1 MTPQRWRQIE
11 NLYHVARERD
21 PAGRAALLEA
31 TDPEVRERVEQMLA
45 LDSQGAIL
53 DRPAADHLDAATAV
67 SAVAA
72 GATLGPY
79 RIDAP
84 IGAGGMGTVY
94 RATDTRLGRVVAIK
108 IALEHYSERFERE
121 ARAISALNH
130 PHICTLHDVGPN
142 YLVMELVEGSTLAE
156 EIGKGPLN
164 PEQVA
169 RYGAQIASALAEA
182 HAHGI
187 VHRDLKPP
195 NIMVTRHGLKVL
207 DFGIARKT
215 SEAPL
220 TESKMVVGT
229 PAYMA
234 PEQVQGR
241 EADARADL
249 FALGLVLYE
258 MAVGRL
264 PFPGVS
270 LGLMLASGS
279 AAAVSPPSRERA
291 AIPAG
296 LDGLVA
302 SLLQK
307 DPARRPQSA
316 SDVAGELTA
325 LADRLA
331 APTPPAARRVFRP
344 SFTVPVVLF
353 LLVLIAAGAWLYRR
367 SERRHWAREQAI
379 PEIASLTAE
388 GKPLAAFLLL
398 QKAEEYLPGDPQLAQ
413 IVRTS
418 TGFTS
423 IHSTPTAAQVE
434 IQDYLSP
441 NSDWFPLGATPL
453 ERVRIPNGYFRWRVS
468 KPGSGEFITAPFT
481 ADAMQFALGS
491 ALDSP
496 PGMVPVPAVEFGD
509 MIGFV
514 GWISQR
520 LPPYDIDK
528 FEVTNRQYQ
537 AFVDQGGYRK
547 REYWKEKFVK
557 DGKELTWDQAMDLFR
572 DPTGRPGPSTWEG
585 GQFPPGQGDYPI
597 AGVSWYEA
605 AAYAAFAGHSLPTF
619 IQWYNAAPGDVARF
633 SINESNF
640 NGRGTVRVGAS
651 ASVGPYGT
659 YDMTGNVR
667 EWCLNAVNG
676 DRRFILGGAWNTQ
689 TYQAYDPEALPAF
702 DRSPSNGLRTVLNRA
717 PLPPGAAAP
726 VVGMDRDFTKAK
738 PAPDA
743 VFAAYQAMYAYGAR
757 PLNAERQGIVE
768 NTADWSKQKIVIDAG
783 YGSDRLPMFL
793 FLPKNVHPPFQAV
806 VFFPSARVNTMPSS
820 DDLGDMEF
828 IDYVMQSGRAVLYP
842 IYLGTYERAK
852 EEEAWPG
859 TGQDRDWLIRQ
870 SREVRRA
877 VDYLETRPEI
887 DKGRIGYLGVSQ
899 GSADGVIFTALE
911 DRFKAIVFLDG
922 GFFLGPAQ
930 TGTDQVDFAPRLKRP
945 VLMVNGRYD
954 FTFSLDRAQLPM
966 FHMIGTPEAEKRHVV
981 FDTPHDVSQQKTE
994 LSREVLAWLDKYL
1007 GKVD

>member
-1 MTPQRWRQIE
+1 MGKMTPQRWRQIE

-31 TDPEVRERVEQMLA
+31 TDPEVRARVEQMLA
-45 LDSQGAIL
+45 LESQGAIL
-53 DRPAADHLDAATAV
+53 DRPAAAHLEAST
-67 SAVAA
+67 AVAA

-108 IALEHYSERFERE
+108 IALERYSERFERE

-156 EIGKGPLN
+156 EIGKGPLT

-264 PFPGVS
+264 PFPGLS

-279 AAAVSPPSRERA
+279 AAVVSPPSRERA

-316 SDVAGELTA
+316 SDVARQLTA

-344 SFTVPVVLF
+344 IFTVPVVLF
-353 LLVLIAAGAWLYRR
+353 LLALIAAGAWLYQR

-379 PEIASLTAE
+379 PEIARLTAE

-398 QKAEEYLPGDPQLAQ
+398 QKAEGNLPGDPQLVHIAQ
-413 IVRTS
+413 TS

-423 IHSTPTAAQVE
+423 VHSTPTGAQVE

-453 ERVRIPNGYFRWRVS
+453 GRVRVPHGYFRWRVS

-491 ALDSP
+491 ALDAP
-496 PGMVPVPAVEFGD
+496 PGMVPVPAVQFED
-509 MIGFV
+509 LIGFV

-557 DGKELTWDQAMDLFR
+557 DGKELTWDQATDLFR

-585 GQFPPGQGDYPI
+585 GQFPPGQGDYPV

-605 AAYAAFAGHSLPTF
+605 AAYAAFVGHSLPALA
-619 IQWYNAAPGDVARF
+619 QWYNAAPIEVARF

-640 NGRGTVRVGAS
+640 NGRGTFRVGAS

-689 TYQAYDPEALPAF
+689 TYQAYYPEALPPF
-702 DRSPSNGLRTVLNRA
+702 DRSPSNGFRTVLNRA
-717 PLPPGAAAP
+717 PLPPATAAP

-738 PAPDA
+738 PASDE
-743 VFAAYQAMYAYGAR
+743 VFAAWQAMYAYAAR
-757 PLNAERQGIVE
+757 PLNAESQGIVE
-768 NTADWSKQKIVIDAG
+768 NTADWTKQKIVIDAG
-783 YGSDRLPMFL
+783 YGSDRLPLFL
-793 FLPKNVHPPFQAV
+793 FLPKNVHPPVQAL
-806 VFFPSARVNTMPSS
+806 VFFPSARVSTMPNS

-828 IDYVMQSGRAVLYP
+828 IDYVIQSGRAVLYP

-852 EEEAWPG
+852 GEEAW
-859 TGQDRDWLIRQ
+859 QDRDWLIRQ

-877 VDYLETRPEI
+877 VDYLETRPDI
-887 DKGRIGYLGVSQ
+887 DKGRIGYLGVSM
-899 GSADGVIFTALE
+899 GSANGVIFAALE
-911 DRFKAIVFLDG
+911 NRFKAVVFLDG
-922 GFFLGPAQ
+922 GFFVEPAQ
-930 TGTDQVDFAPRLKRP
+930 AGTDQVDFAPRLKKP

-966 FHMIGTPEAEKRHVV
+966 FRMIGTPEAEKRHVV

-1007 GKVD
+1007 GKVY